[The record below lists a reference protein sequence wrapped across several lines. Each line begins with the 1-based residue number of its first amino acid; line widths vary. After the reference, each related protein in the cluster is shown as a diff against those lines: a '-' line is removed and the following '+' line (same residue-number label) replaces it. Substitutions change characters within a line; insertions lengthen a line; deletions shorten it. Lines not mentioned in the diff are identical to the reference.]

1 VYEVT
6 SVLKL
11 LLGRLWR
18 ISVRFG
24 LLLLFVSMV
33 VSSYFLILRYSFGLD
48 YYIKGHESSILDIT
62 SFGICYFIMGWIAP

>member
-1 VYEVT
+1 MRSQIVCEVT

-33 VSSYFLILRYSFGLD
+33 AS
-48 YYIKGHESSILDIT
+48 
-62 SFGICYFIMGWIAP
+62 